1 MVPAAIPFALAAA
14 FFPAG
19 LAVVLWLLASPPRL
33 RRGVVY
39 LSGAATSTI
48 ASGIVMLV
56 LLREIEHG
64 PGRRSSVEGAVQVLL
79 GTVFLVFAVGL
90 LLRRPRPERA
100 NERVHPPRLRA
111 GGYVGVFLL
120 GVAMWTP
127 SLAYVGAVNLIVDSG
142 LSLWAQVL
150 NLFLVDVVVLSSIE
164 VPLLLYV
171 FAPSKVIR
179 MITTIDTWVR
189 RFAWQLGS
197 VTAGCG
203 GTFLVIRGW
212 LELA

>member
-48 ASGIVMLV
+48 ASGILMLA
-56 LLREIEHG
+56 LLREIARG
-64 PGRRSSVEGAVQVLL
+64 TGRPRPAEGAVQVLL
-79 GTVFLVFAVGL
+79 GTVFLLVAGGL
-90 LLRRPRPERA
+90 LLRRPRLDKA
-100 NERVHPPRLRA
+100 NERAHPPRLQA
-111 GGYVGVFLL
+111 GGYIGIFLL
-120 GVAMWTP
+120 GMAMWTP
-127 SLAYVGAVNLIVDSG
+127 SLAYVGAIDLIVDSG

-150 NLFLVDVVVLSSIE
+150 NLLLVDVIVLSSVE

-171 FAPSKVIR
+171 FAPSEVIR
-179 MITTIDTWVR
+179 VITTMDTWVR
-189 RFAWQLGS
+189 RFAWQLGAI
-197 VTAGCG
+197 TAGCG
-203 GTFLVIRGW
+203 GIFLVVRGW